1 MLYLT
6 SLLASSGKSFIEEAN
21 IYMYILELYSLDF
34 YDFIMLFFR
43 SPMFPVPTASPA
55 NCTESFYK
63 SHDSISIS
71 WDEPDP
77 SKVHGDLL
85 QYIITARP
93 AIMDLLD
100 DSPDKVYPVHGAETS
115 LVIDDLESNT
125 LYNITVSAKNQYGAG
140 KTTQIQASKLFC
152 CVVLLQCLCIALG
165 SSGSLPTNV
174 G

>member
-1 MLYLT
+1 
-6 SLLASSGKSFIEEAN
+6 
-21 IYMYILELYSLDF
+21 
-34 YDFIMLFFR
+34 MLFFHF
-43 SPMFPVPTASPA
+43 PMFTVPTASPT

-100 DSPDKVYPVHGAETS
+100 DSPDKVYSIHGAETS

-152 CVVLLQCLCIALG
+152 CVVLLQTTQGYFTTNDPKVVLLQTIPNLSYYKRSQSCLTTT
-165 SSGSLPTNV
+165 PR
-174 G
+174 